1 MELKELQQHWD
12 RFGRKD
18 PLWAIVAWPEKKG
31 NKWQLDEFFETG
43 VREIAAVVES
53 AEGLNIDLKRRR
65 ALDFGC
71 GVGRLTQALANHFDE
86 VVGVDIAPSMVK
98 LARKYNRHGSKC
110 TYHLNETD
118 DLRLF
123 PDETFD
129 FVYTNIVLQH
139 MLPVYAKSYIREFL
153 RVPGS
158 QRTAD
163 ISTAKRTG
171 SGTRQRDTG
180 LFRSAKRG
188 TGRSTRSDQGVHQTA
203 DPGRRV
209 GALQRSKH
217 RARHGNALHELRR
230 SPGTAPRQR
239 RAALTGYRGR
249 VCGSALPG
257 LSICSDEEPVTI
269 TT

>member
-43 VREIAAVVES
+43 VREIATVVES

-123 PDETFD
+123 PDKTFD

-153 RVPGS
+153 RVLVPNGLLIFQLPSERVQERGS
-158 QRTAD
+158 ETPDFSEAQNAERVDPLARIKAFTKLLIPD
-163 ISTAKRTG
+163 G
-171 SGTRQRDTG
+171 VLELYRDRNIEPVMEMHCTSCEEVRE
-180 LFRSAKRG
+180 LLHANAA
-188 TGRSTRSDQGVHQTA
+188 QLL
-203 DPGRRV
+203 RV
-209 GALQRSKH
+209 TEDEYAG
-217 RARHGNALHELRR
+217 
-230 SPGTAPRQR
+230 PR
-239 RAALTGYRGR
+239 YRGFQY
-249 VCGSALPG
+249 A
-257 LSICSDEEPVTI
+257 VTKNQ
-269 TT
+269 